1 MDSLIFALNATLP
14 IILMVIVGYFLKRIG
29 LISKDLA
36 KGMNTLVFKVFL
48 PVMLF
53 LNIYKVESFAA
64 IDFGYVLY
72 AIGAVLLI
80 WIVMIPIT
88 LLTVKEKERRGV
100 MIQAAFRSNFTLVGV
115 PLAESLF
122 GEEGGMIASLLAAFV
137 VILFNVLAVIS
148 LTAFGGSGRID
159 IKKILIGII
168 KNPLMDGIA
177 LGLICLGIRSVF
189 TRYGIDFRISDIA
202 PVYKTATQLSA
213 VATPIAL
220 IVLGAQFEISAVPH
234 LKKYIITGVL
244 LRNLTVPI
252 LGIGAAYLIGKFGG
266 AHFAAFMGVFSTPVA
281 VSTVPMAQEM
291 GGDHE
296 LAGQLV
302 IWTTVGSAVTI
313 FAGSFILRELGIF
326 I

>member
-14 IILMVIVGYFLKRIG
+14 IILTVAVGYFLKRIG
-29 LISKDLA
+29 LISRELA

-53 LNIYKVESFAA
+53 LNIYKVESLAS

-72 AIGAVLLI
+72 AVCAVMLI
-80 WIVMIPIT
+80 FAVMIPVT
-88 LLTVKEKERRGV
+88 LLSVKDKSKRGV

-115 PLAESLF
+115 PLAISLF
-122 GEEGGMIASLLAAFV
+122 GDEGGITASLLAAFV

-148 LTAFGGSGRID
+148 LTVFGGEGKPD
-159 IKKILIGII
+159 IKKILLGII
-168 KNPLMDGIA
+168 KNPLIDGIA
-177 LGLICLGIRSVF
+177 LGLLCLGVRALLTRS
-189 TRYGIDFRISDIA
+189 GIDFRISDIL
-202 PVYKTATQLSA
+202 PIYKTANYLSD

-220 IVLGAQFEISAVPH
+220 IVLGAQFEVSAVPH
-234 LKKYIITGVL
+234 LKKYIISGVL
-244 LRNLTVPI
+244 LRNLIVPI
-252 LGIGAAYLIGKFGG
+252 LGIGTALLIGKFSG
-266 AHFAAFMGVFSTPVA
+266 AHFAAFMGVFTTPVA

-291 GGDHE
+291 GADHE

-302 IWTTVGSAVTI
+302 IWTTAASAVTI